1 MALSRRWKIGLWTA
15 AGAFALLLIAA
26 AVALL
31 RLDDMARAAVEK
43 GGSRALGVEVGL
55 AGAQVS
61 LFKGTMTLTGLRV
74 ANPVGQGFRAGDFL
88 TVGRIAGEG
97 DVFGAV
103 RSGELHVK
111 EIVIESPQF
120 VYEDVKGL
128 SNVEAIRRGMARS
141 ARPSGGGGGESSGT
155 VRLRIDVLKI
165 RNATIRIVRD
175 GREVGAFNAAEVEI
189 PGICDHNGRGVEPDR
204 VAGVVIERLFGNG
217 GFAEAKDARKKP
229 SKRSEPRHGK

>member
-1 MALSRRWKIGLWTA
+1 MALSRRWKIVLWTA

-26 AVALL
+26 VVALL
-31 RLDDMARAAVEK
+31 SLDDMARAAVEK
-43 GGSRALGVEVGL
+43 GGSQALGVEVRV

-61 LFKGTMTLTGLRV
+61 LFKGTVTLTELRV

-88 TVGRIAGEG
+88 TVGRVASEG
-97 DVFGAV
+97 DVFGAI
-103 RSGELHVK
+103 RTGELHVK

-141 ARPSGGGGGESSGT
+141 ARPSGGGGESSGT

-175 GREVGAFNAAEVEI
+175 GREVGVFNAAEVEI
-189 PGICDHNGRGVEPDR
+189 PGICDQNGRGVEPDR

-217 GFAEAKDARKKP
+217 GFAEAKDARKTP
-229 SKRSEPRHGK
+229 SRRSEPRHGK